1 MPIKKLFFFGVL
13 LFLFCCKSEV
23 QPKPKAYL
31 RLKYEKP
38 NYKII
43 KTGSNF
49 SFEHNTLANYKI
61 SKNKSL
67 QLIYSGM
74 KATLYMNYNS
84 VEDNIDSLL
93 NDAYQLPFKHISKA
107 ESIPEK
113 IFINNEKKVYGT
125 LFSVVGD
132 AASQF
137 QFFLTDSTNHFLVG
151 SVYFYARPN
160 YDSLFP
166 AIKFLEKDLVYL
178 IETFKWK

>member
-1 MPIKKLFFFGVL
+1 MLIKKFIIFGIL
-13 LFLFCCKSEV
+13 SFLFSCKSEV

-38 NYKII
+38 NYKTI

-49 SFEHNTLANYKI
+49 SFQHNTSAQLKI
-61 SKNKSL
+61 NKNKSL
-67 QLIYSGM
+67 QLIYPDM

-84 VEDNIDSLL
+84 VEENIDSLL
-93 NDAYQLPFKHISKA
+93 TDAYQLPFKHISKA

-125 LFSVVGD
+125 LFSVIGD

-166 AIKFLEKDLVYL
+166 AIKFLEKDLFHL
-178 IETFKWK
+178 IETFEWK

>member
-1 MPIKKLFFFGVL
+1 MLIKKFFFVWIL
-13 LFLFCCKSEV
+13 LFLFSCKLDL
-23 QPKPKAYL
+23 QPKPEGYL
-31 RLKYEKP
+31 RLIYKKP
-38 NYKII
+38 NYKLI
-43 KTGSNF
+43 KIGSKF
-49 SFEHNTLANYKI
+49 SFEQNTLAQLKI
-61 SKNKSL
+61 SKNKSSKL
-67 QLIYSGM
+67 TYPDM

-84 VEDNIDSLL
+84 VSKNIDSLL

-137 QFFLTDSTNHFLVG
+137 QFFLTDSVNHFLVG

-166 AIKFLEKDLVYL
+166 AIKFLEKDLVHL
-178 IETFKWK
+178 IETFEWK

>member
-1 MPIKKLFFFGVL
+1 MLIKKIFIFGVL
-13 LFLFCCKSEV
+13 LFLFSCKSEV
-23 QPKPKAYL
+23 QPKPRAYL

-38 NYKII
+38 NYKTI

-49 SFEHNTLANYKI
+49 SFQHNTSAQLKI

-67 QLIYSGM
+67 QLIYPDM

-84 VEDNIDSLL
+84 VEESIDSLL
-93 NDAYQLPFKHISKA
+93 TDAYQLPFKHISKA

-113 IFINNEKKVYGT
+113 IFINKEKKVYGT
-125 LFSVVGD
+125 LFSVVGN

-137 QFFLTDSTNHFLVG
+137 QFFLTDSANHFLVG

-166 AIKFLEKDLVYL
+166 AIKFLEKDLFYL
-178 IETFKWK
+178 IETFEWK

>member
-1 MPIKKLFFFGVL
+1 MLIKNFSFCLIF
-13 LFLFCCKSEV
+13 LFLWSCNSDV
-23 QPKPKAYL
+23 QPKPEAYL
-31 RLKYEKP
+31 RLKYDKP
-38 NYKII
+38 NYKVVN
-43 KTGSNF
+43 KHPNF
-49 SFEHNTLANYKI
+49 SFEYSTLAELKI
-61 SKNKSL
+61 NKNKSP
-67 QLIYSGM
+67 QLIYPKM

-84 VEDNIDSLL
+84 VRKNIDSLL

-125 LFSVVGD
+125 LFSVIGD

-178 IETFKWK
+178 IETFEWK

>member
-1 MPIKKLFFFGVL
+1 MLIKKFFFFWVL
-13 LFLFCCKSEV
+13 LFLFCCKSDE
-23 QPKPKAYL
+23 QPKPRAYL
-31 RLKYEKP
+31 RLEYDKP
-38 NYKII
+38 NYKLVE
-43 KTGSNF
+43 KLPNF
-49 SFEHNTLANYKI
+49 SFEHNTLAQFKI
-61 SKNKSL
+61 SRSKSP
-67 QLIYSGM
+67 QLTYQDM

-84 VEDNIDSLL
+84 VMKNIDSLL

-137 QFFLTDSTNHFLVG
+137 QFFLTDSVNHFLVG

-166 AIKFLEKDLVYL
+166 AIKFLEKDLVHL
-178 IETFKWK
+178 VETFEWK

>member
-1 MPIKKLFFFGVL
+1 MPIKKFFFFGIL
-13 LFLFCCKSEV
+13 LYLFGCKSDV

-31 RLKYEKP
+31 RLTYERP

-43 KTGSNF
+43 KTASNF
-49 SFEHNTLANYKI
+49 SFQHNLSAKLKI
-61 SKNKSL
+61 GKNKSL
-67 QLIYSGM
+67 QLMYPDM

-84 VEDNIDSLL
+84 VRGNIDSLL

-137 QFFLTDSTNHFLVG
+137 QFFLTDSVNHFLVG

-166 AIKFLEKDLVYL
+166 AIKFLEKDLFHL
-178 IETFKWK
+178 IETFEWK

>member
-1 MPIKKLFFFGVL
+1 MLIKNFFFCLIL
-13 LFLFCCKSEV
+13 LFLWSCNSDV
-23 QPKPKAYL
+23 QPKPEAYL

-43 KTGSNF
+43 KTGFNF

-113 IFINNEKKVYGT
+113 IFINKEKKVYGT
-125 LFSVVGD
+125 LFSVVGN

-137 QFFLTDSTNHFLVG
+137 QFFLTDSANHFLVG

-166 AIKFLEKDLVYL
+166 AIKFLEKDLVHL
-178 IETFKWK
+178 IETFEWN

>member
-1 MPIKKLFFFGVL
+1 
-13 LFLFCCKSEV
+13 
-23 QPKPKAYL
+23 
-31 RLKYEKP
+31 
-38 NYKII
+38 
-43 KTGSNF
+43 
-49 SFEHNTLANYKI
+49 
-61 SKNKSL
+61 
-67 QLIYSGM
+67 M

-84 VEDNIDSLL
+84 VEENIDSLL

-137 QFFLTDSTNHFLVG
+137 QFFLTDSVNHFLVG

-166 AIKFLEKDLVYL
+166 AIKFLEKDLFHL
-178 IETFKWK
+178 IETFEWK

>member
-1 MPIKKLFFFGVL
+1 MLIKKFIIFGIL
-13 LFLFCCKSEV
+13 LFLFSCKSEV

-38 NYKII
+38 NYKTI

-49 SFEHNTLANYKI
+49 SFQHNTSAKLKI
-61 SKNKSL
+61 NKNKSL
-67 QLIYSGM
+67 QLIYPDM

-84 VEDNIDSLL
+84 VEENIDSLL
-93 NDAYQLPFKHISKA
+93 TDAYQLPFKHISKA

-113 IFINNEKKVYGT
+113 IFINKEKKVYGT
-125 LFSVVGD
+125 LFSVVGN

-137 QFFLTDSTNHFLVG
+137 QFFLTDSANHFLVG

-166 AIKFLEKDLVYL
+166 AIKFLEKDLFHL
-178 IETFKWK
+178 IETFEWK

>member
-43 KTGSNF
+43 KAGSNF
-49 SFEHNTLANYKI
+49 SFERNALAQFKI
-61 SKNKSL
+61 SKNKST

-74 KATLYMNYNS
+74 KATLYINYNS

-137 QFFLTDSTNHFLVG
+137 QFFLTDSVNHFLVG

-166 AIKFLEKDLVYL
+166 AIKFLEKDLFHL
-178 IETFKWK
+178 IETFEWK

>member
-38 NYKII
+38 NYKIV
-43 KTGSNF
+43 KTSSNF
-49 SFEHNTLANYKI
+49 SFEHNTLAQLKI

-67 QLIYSGM
+67 QLIYSDM

-113 IFINNEKKVYGT
+113 IFINNEKNVYGT

-137 QFFLTDSTNHFLVG
+137 QFFLTDSANHFLVG

-166 AIKFLEKDLVYL
+166 AIKFLEKDLFHL
-178 IETFKWK
+178 IETFEWK

>member
-38 NYKII
+38 NYKTI

-49 SFEHNTLANYKI
+49 SFQHNTSAQLKI

-67 QLIYSGM
+67 QLIYPDM

-84 VEDNIDSLL
+84 VEENIDSLL

-137 QFFLTDSTNHFLVG
+137 QFFLTDSVNHFLVG

-160 YDSLFP
+160 YDYLFP
-166 AIKFLEKDLVYL
+166 AIKFLEKDLFHL
-178 IETFKWK
+178 IETFEWK